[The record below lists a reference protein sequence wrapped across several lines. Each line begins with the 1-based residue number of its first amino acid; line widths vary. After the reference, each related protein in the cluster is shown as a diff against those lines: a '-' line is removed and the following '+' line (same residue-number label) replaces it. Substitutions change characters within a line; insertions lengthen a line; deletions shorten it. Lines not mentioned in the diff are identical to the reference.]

1 MNPVD
6 HVLSIAVVDALC
18 CACPVVVAGLDG
30 WRWRTWE
37 VAATAVYGL
46 LGILAVHVFTP

>member
-1 MNPVD
+1 MEN
-6 HVLSIAVVDALC
+6 VLALAAVDALC
-18 CACPVVVAGLDG
+18 CACPVLVAGLDD

-37 VAATAVYGL
+37 VAATAAFAL